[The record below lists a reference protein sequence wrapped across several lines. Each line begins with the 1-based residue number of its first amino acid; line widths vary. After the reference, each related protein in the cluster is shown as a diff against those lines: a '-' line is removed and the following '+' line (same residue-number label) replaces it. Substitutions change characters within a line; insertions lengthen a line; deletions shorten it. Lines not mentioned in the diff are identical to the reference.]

1 MVRQHWEPLGPT
13 SELGSRQDE
22 EVGAGQ
28 GGKAAHEGE
37 GGCGGERHVHRRVG
51 EERREGSQ
59 RPDMQSESTR
69 RALWGWVPAEHS
81 GDSSGKAM
89 AGAAHLPDIQSESTR
104 RALWGWVP
112 AEHSG
117 DSSGKAMA
125 GAAHLPWGPGP
136 VAHIDSS
143 TPSALVLLSRT
154 DSSTVTRRFTRLLV
168 PGGIQEDAG

>member
-89 AGAAHLPDIQSESTR
+89 AGAAHLP
-104 RALWGWVP
+104 
-112 AEHSG
+112 
-117 DSSGKAMA
+117 
-125 GAAHLPWGPGP
+125 WGPGP

-143 TPSALVLLSRT
+143 PPSALVLLSRT